1 MFTKDTVPFDGIVS
15 FKGKELYKMIEV
27 SNLTKKYGNHTALD
41 SVSFK
46 VEKGH
51 IYGLLGPNGAGKST
65 TMNIL
70 TGYIAPSEGSV
81 IINGFDMGLKPHK
94 AKACIGYLPEI
105 PPLYP
110 DMNVYEYLY
119 FASSIKKVP
128 ASKRK
133 DEVARVMALTNI
145 DTVQK
150 RLIKNLSKG
159 FKQRVGI
166 AQALLG
172 EPEIIILDEP
182 TVGLDPEQIIEI
194 RSLISNLKEKH
205 TVILSSHILSEISAV
220 CDEVLMIAK
229 GKVVALDTTDNILKM
244 SKKSQKLELL
254 LKGTKEQIE
263 EVFAK
268 LFLIESYTFIE
279 EADGRCKFE
288 IIAVE
293 SKEDIREE
301 LSFALF
307 DAKIL
312 ILEMRSTLA
321 SLEDIYLEILQS
333 CVDEKDEI
341 SENDDEISVEEMS
354 SDSSDFESEN
364 DNPVDEKEEA

>member
-1 MFTKDTVPFDGIVS
+1 
-15 FKGKELYKMIEV
+15 MIEV
-27 SNLTKKYGNHTALD
+27 SNLTKKYGNHIALD
-41 SVSFK
+41 HVSFK

-70 TGYIAPSEGSV
+70 TGYIAPTEGNV
-81 IINGFDMGLKPHK
+81 VINGYDMALKPHK
-94 AKACIGYLPEI
+94 AKKCIGYLPEI

-110 DMNVYEYLY
+110 DMNVVEYLH
-119 FASSIKKVP
+119 FAASVKKVP
-128 ASKRK
+128 SAKRNE
-133 DEVARVMALTNI
+133 EVIRVMELTNI
-145 DTVQK
+145 SDVQK

-159 FKQRVGI
+159 YKQRVGI
-166 AQALLG
+166 AQALIG

-194 RSLISNLKEKH
+194 RTLITSLKDKH

-229 GKVVALDTTDNILKM
+229 GKVVALDTTDNIMKM
-244 SKKSQKLELL
+244 SKKSQRLELL
-254 LKGTKEQIE
+254 LKGEKELIE
-263 EVFAK
+263 EVFTK
-268 LFLIESYTFIE
+268 LSMIENYTFVNE
-279 EADGRCKFE
+279 DNGRCKFE

-301 LSFALF
+301 LSYALF

-312 ILEMRSTLA
+312 ILEMRSSLA
-321 SLEDIYLEILQS
+321 SLEDIYLEILQG
-333 CVDEKDEI
+333 CA
-341 SENDDEISVEEMS
+341 DDDTESLQDMQE
-354 SDSSDFESEN
+354 DFEETAKEQVDSET
-364 DNPVDEKEEA
+364 VIETSDEKEEE

>member
-1 MFTKDTVPFDGIVS
+1 
-15 FKGKELYKMIEV
+15 MIEV
-27 SNLTKKYGNHTALD
+27 SNLTKKYGNHIALD
-41 SVSFK
+41 HVSFK

-70 TGYIAPSEGSV
+70 TGYIAPTEGNV
-81 IINGFDMGLKPHK
+81 VINGYDMALKPHK
-94 AKACIGYLPEI
+94 AKKCIGYLPEI

-110 DMNVYEYLY
+110 DMNVVEYLH
-119 FASSIKKVP
+119 FAASVKKVP
-128 ASKRK
+128 SAKRK
-133 DEVARVMALTNI
+133 EEVIRVMELTNI
-145 DTVQK
+145 SDVQK

-159 FKQRVGI
+159 YKQRVGI
-166 AQALLG
+166 AQALIG

-194 RSLISNLKEKH
+194 RTLITSLKDKH

-229 GKVVALDTTDNILKM
+229 GKVVALDTTDNIMKM
-244 SKKSQKLELL
+244 SKKSQRLELL
-254 LKGTKEQIE
+254 LKGEKELIE
-263 EVFAK
+263 EVFTK
-268 LFLIESYTFIE
+268 LSMIENYTFVNE
-279 EADGRCKFE
+279 DNGRCKFE

-301 LSFALF
+301 LSYALF

-312 ILEMRSTLA
+312 ILEMRSSLA
-321 SLEDIYLEILQS
+321 SLEDIYLEILQG
-333 CVDEKDEI
+333 CA
-341 SENDDEISVEEMS
+341 DDDTESLQDMQE
-354 SDSSDFESEN
+354 DFEETAKEQGDSET
-364 DNPVDEKEEA
+364 VIETSDEKEEE

>member
-1 MFTKDTVPFDGIVS
+1 
-15 FKGKELYKMIEV
+15 MIEV
-27 SNLTKKYGNHTALD
+27 SNLTKKYGDHMALD
-41 SVSFK
+41 HVSFK

-70 TGYIAPSEGSV
+70 TGYISPTEGNV
-81 IINGFDMGLKPHK
+81 IINGFDMSSEPRY
-94 AKACIGYLPEI
+94 AKRCIGYLPEI
-105 PPLYP
+105 PPLYA
-110 DMNVYEYLY
+110 DMSVVEYLY
-119 FASSIKKVP
+119 FAASIKKVP
-128 ASKRK
+128 ALKRK
-133 DEVARVMALTNI
+133 EEVLRVMSLTNI
-145 DTVQK
+145 EDVQK

-159 FKQRVGI
+159 YKQRVGI

-194 RSLISNLKEKH
+194 RTLISSLKEKH

-229 GKVVALDTTDNILKM
+229 GKVVALDTTENIMKT

-254 LKGTKEQIE
+254 LKGTKECIDD
-263 EVFAK
+263 VFEK
-268 LFLIESYTFIE
+268 LSMIESFTFLE
-279 EADGRCKFE
+279 EANGRCKYE

-293 SKEDIREE
+293 SEDDIREE
-301 LSFALF
+301 LSYALF

-321 SLEDIYLEILQS
+321 SLEDIYLEILQGCDVS
-333 CVDEKDEI
+333 DVNQSGE
-341 SENDDEISVEEMS
+341 SEADSTQPSEEESIKSEQLDDE
-354 SDSSDFESEN
+354 N
-364 DNPVDEKEEA
+364 AEKEEE